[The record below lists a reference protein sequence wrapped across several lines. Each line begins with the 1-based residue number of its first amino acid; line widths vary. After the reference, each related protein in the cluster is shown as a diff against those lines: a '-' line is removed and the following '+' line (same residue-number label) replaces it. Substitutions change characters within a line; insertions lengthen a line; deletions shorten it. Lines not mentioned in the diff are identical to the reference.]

1 MKHFKKEDLM
11 KINLMSSNG
20 EVITLNV
27 SFPYI
32 HNRYKV
38 KKLIKEGYSLIG
50 EEDATIVLQLK
61 LY

>member
-1 MKHFKKEDLM
+1 M
-11 KINLMSSNG
+11 KINLMSSSG
-20 EVITLNV
+20 EVINLNL

-38 KKLIKEGYSLIG
+38 KQLLKEGYRLVG
-50 EEDATIVLQLK
+50 EKDANIVLKLK

>member
-1 MKHFKKEDLM
+1 MKHFEKEDLM
-11 KINLMSSNG
+11 KINLMSHNG
-20 EVITLNV
+20 EIITLNL

-38 KKLIKEGYSLIG
+38 KKLIAEGYRLVG
-50 EEDATIVLQLK
+50 EEDALIIIKLK